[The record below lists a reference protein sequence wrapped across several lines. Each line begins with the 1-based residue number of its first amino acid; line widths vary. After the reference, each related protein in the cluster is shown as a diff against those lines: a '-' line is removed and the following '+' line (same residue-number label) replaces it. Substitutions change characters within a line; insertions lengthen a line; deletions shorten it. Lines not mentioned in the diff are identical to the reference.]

1 MKVKKSTSKTLS
13 QPALIFPITTQ
24 PAPKWLRAALKRTTF
39 GFFTQ
44 LKFCYLIVN

>member
-1 MKVKKSTSKTLS
+1 MAFKKPTSKPPS
-13 QPALIFPITTQ
+13 PPALIFPITTQ